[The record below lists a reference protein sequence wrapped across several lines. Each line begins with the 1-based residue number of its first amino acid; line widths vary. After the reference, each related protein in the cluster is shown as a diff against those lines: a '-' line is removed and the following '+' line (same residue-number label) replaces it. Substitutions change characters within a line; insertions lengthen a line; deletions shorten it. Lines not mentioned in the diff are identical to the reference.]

1 MWRIMVVFLS
11 ETCCAQGYDQRGG
24 QKEVSLRDPLTR
36 SCFFFWFPGDNG
48 PWAQKCELAGSV
60 GPFFGLWQTHQGI
73 REPRSV

>member
-11 ETCCAQGYDQRGG
+11 EACCAQGYDQRGG

-73 REPRSV
+73 KEPRSV